1 MWTLS
6 DSVFHAGC
14 FHSAQAATQ
23 LQTRG
28 GIGGDRPGCQS
39 KGTVCAVIRGF
50 MITVIIRFGTKCC
63 CLPFFKGTS
72 TRESPL
78 EDVKITEGVPSD
90 ETVKTSNGGST

>member
-1 MWTLS
+1 MRTLS

-14 FHSAQAATQ
+14 FHPAQATAQ

-28 GIGGDRPGCQS
+28 AIGGDRPGCQS
-39 KGTVCAVIRGF
+39 EGTVCAVIRGF
-50 MITVIIRFGTKCC
+50 IISVIIRFGTKC

-72 TRESPL
+72 TSESPL
-78 EDVKITEGVPSD
+78 EDVNITEGAPSD